1 MKDKIDEKILGEK
14 IFGEVERLRD
24 DMVAA
29 LSRICRIPAVSPHN
43 GGTGEEEKARE
54 IEKLVAELGFGKVEW
69 QRVDDG
75 KSPTG
80 SRSSLFLEYEGASP
94 RRLCIL
100 THTDI
105 VPEGDLSLWTHD
117 PYAPVV
123 EGGRLYGR
131 GVSDN
136 GMSLI
141 ASLYALKAL
150 SNLKVVPAFT
160 VCLGFL
166 ADEEM
171 GSAYGIRPLVERGLF
186 RQDDLVIAP
195 DGGNEKGDFI
205 EISEKSGLK
214 LEFAVTG
221 RQAHASMPHTGL
233 NACRVANLLSVELD
247 DALHKAFLEE
257 DALFSPPSSTFEP
270 TRRFANVPNLN
281 TVPGKERFGFDCRVL
296 PSVPLD
302 DVIAVAERVK
312 NEVARRTGAVIDL
325 EIGRSDAAPPT
336 PAESDIVRLLSG
348 SVKEVLGVEPT
359 LGGIGGGTFAAF
371 FRRKGIP
378 AVVWQQECDTA
389 HQPDEYEEIPHIVNN
404 AKVFASMMTDGFK
417 TI

>member
-1 MKDKIDEKILGEK
+1 VKDKIFSEA
-14 IFGEVERLRD
+14 ERLRG

-43 GGTGEEEKARE
+43 GGTGEEEKAKE
-54 IEKLVAELGFGKVEW
+54 IEKLIFELGLGKVEW
-69 QRVDDG
+69 QRVDDD

-80 SRSSLFLEYEGASP
+80 NRPSLFLEREGTSS

-105 VPEGDLSLWTHD
+105 VPEGDLSLWTRS
-117 PYAPVV
+117 PYLPVV
-123 EGGRLYGR
+123 EGERLYGR

-136 GMSLI
+136 GMALI

-150 SNLKVVPAFT
+150 SNLNVVPAFT

-171 GSAYGIRPLVERGLF
+171 GSSYGVKPLVERGLF
-186 RQDDLVIAP
+186 RGDDLVIAP

-214 LEFAVTG
+214 LEFAVMG
-221 RQAHASMPHTGL
+221 KQAHASMPHTGL
-233 NACRVANLLSVELD
+233 NACRAANILSVEVD
-247 DALHKAFLEE
+247 EALHKAFLEE
-257 DALFSPPSSTFEP
+257 DALFEPPVSTFEP
-270 TRRFANVPNLN
+270 TRRLANVPNLN

-302 DVIAVAERVK
+302 DVIAVVERVRG
-312 NEVARRTGAVIDL
+312 EVARRTGATIEL
-325 EIGRSDAAPPT
+325 EVERSDAAPPT
-336 PAESDIVRLLSG
+336 PADSEILALLAA
-348 SVKEVLGVEPT
+348 SVKGTLGVEPT

-378 AVVWQQECDTA
+378 AAVWQQECDTA
-389 HQPDEYEEIPHIVNN
+389 HQPDEYAEIGHIVNN
-404 AKVFASMMTDGFK
+404 AKVFAAMMMGGL
-417 TI
+417 

>member
-1 MKDKIDEKILGEK
+1 MGVSVNK
-14 IFGEVERLRD
+14 IFTEVERLRD

-43 GGTGEEEKARE
+43 GGTGEEEKAKE
-54 IEKLVAELGFGKVEW
+54 IEKLAAELGFRNVEW
-69 QRVDDG
+69 RRVDDG
-75 KSPTG
+75 RSPTG
-80 SRSSLFLEYEGASP
+80 SRPSLFLEHKGASP

-123 EGGRLYGR
+123 EGDRLYGR

-136 GMSLI
+136 GMALI
-141 ASLYALKAL
+141 ASLYALKTL
-150 SNLKVVPAFT
+150 RNLNVVPAFT

-171 GSAYGIRPLVERGLF
+171 GSAYGVQPLVERGLF
-186 RQDDLVIAP
+186 REDDLVIAP

-221 RQAHASMPHTGL
+221 KQAHASTPHMGL
-233 NACRVANLLSVELD
+233 NACRVANLLSVEVD
-247 DALHKAFLEE
+247 NALHKAFLEE
-257 DALFSPPSSTFEP
+257 DVLFSPSSSTFEP

-302 DVIAVAERVK
+302 DVIAVVEEVK
-312 NEVARRTGAVIDL
+312 NEVARRTGAVIEL
-325 EIGRSDAAPPT
+325 EVGRSDAAPPT
-336 PAESDIVRLLSG
+336 SADTDIVRLLAA
-348 SVKEVLGVEPT
+348 SVKEVLGVEPI

-378 AVVWQQECDTA
+378 AVGWQQECDTA
-389 HQPDEYEEIPHIVNN
+389 HQPDEYAKISHLVNN
-404 AKVFASMMTDGFK
+404 AKVFASMMVGGYPK
-417 TI
+417 S

>member
-1 MKDKIDEKILGEK
+1 VSVNK
-14 IFGEVERLRD
+14 IFTEVERLRD
-24 DMVAA
+24 DMVTA

-43 GGTGEEEKARE
+43 GGTGEEEKAKE
-54 IEKLVAELGFGKVEW
+54 IEKLAAELGFRNVEW
-69 QRVDDG
+69 HRVDDG
-75 KSPTG
+75 RSPTG
-80 SRSSLFLEYEGASP
+80 SRPSLFLEHKGASP

-123 EGGRLYGR
+123 EGDRLYGR

-136 GMSLI
+136 GMALI

-150 SNLKVVPAFT
+150 RNLNAVPAFT

-171 GSAYGIRPLVERGLF
+171 GSAYGVHPLVERGFF
-186 RQDDLVIAP
+186 RADDLVIAP
-195 DGGNEKGDFI
+195 DGGNEKGNFI

-221 RQAHASMPHTGL
+221 KQAHASTPHMGL
-233 NACRVANLLSVELD
+233 NACRAANLLSVEVD
-247 DALHKAFLEE
+247 NALHKAFLEE
-257 DALFSPPSSTFEP
+257 DALFSPSSSTFEP

-302 DVIAVAERVK
+302 DVIAVVEEVK
-312 NEVARRTGAVIDL
+312 NEVARRTGAVIEL
-325 EIGRSDAAPPT
+325 EVGRSDAAPPT
-336 PAESDIVRLLSG
+336 SADTDIVRLLAA
-348 SVKEVLGVEPT
+348 SVKEVLGVEPI

-389 HQPDEYEEIPHIVNN
+389 HQPDEYAKISHLVNN
-404 AKVFASMMTDGFK
+404 AKVFASMMVGECPK
-417 TI
+417 S